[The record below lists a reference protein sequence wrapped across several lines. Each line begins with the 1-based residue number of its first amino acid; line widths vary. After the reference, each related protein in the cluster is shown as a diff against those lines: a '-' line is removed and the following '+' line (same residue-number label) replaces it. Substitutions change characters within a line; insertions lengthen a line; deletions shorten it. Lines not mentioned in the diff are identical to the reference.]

1 MKKPCRPAD
10 ICAHLGDDYDRYLG
24 AIVPPLFQN
33 TLFTRK
39 HEEHGYSYSRINN
52 PTIEILGKKLA
63 ALEHA
68 PAARVFASGMAAIT
82 ATLSS
87 LLHSGGHV
95 LALRSAYHP
104 VIGFLDTEMKKYG
117 VEVTYLERFTPEEIE
132 RSLRPNTR
140 VFYLESPSSN
150 IFRVLPLREIAAQA
164 HACGAVT
171 VIDNTW
177 ATPLYQKPLELGIDY
192 SIHSATKY
200 LGGHSDV
207 LGGVVL
213 LSGEPGVGKSTMLL
227 QLCGAISNQH
237 SVLYITGEES
247 VRQVKLRAARLKVP
261 QDNIFLAAENDV
273 DEICGLIEKEKPD
286 LVVIDSIQTMRCMD
300 ISSSSGT
307 VSQVKESAARLL
319 AVAKK
324 QEIPMFIVGHVN
336 KDGAIAGPKVMEH
349 IVDTVLYFEGDKMLP
364 YRILRAAK
372 NRYGSTNELGMFDMT
387 GTGLAEIENPSQML
401 LEGRPLG
408 VSGNCVACTMEGSRP
423 ILSEIQALA
432 TKTNFPAP
440 RRACSGYDY
449 NRMNLLIAVLE
460 KRAGYFFGN
469 LDVYVNIVGGIALRD
484 TACDLAV
491 CLSMVSS
498 LLDCPVSDKLI
509 AIGEV
514 GLGGEVRSVP
524 NLEQRLHEAERIGFE
539 RAVIPK
545 HSLAHLNAADYPGMK
560 LVGAAYIADAINALK
575 NDRL

>member
-1 MKKPCRPAD
+1 MKEPKLKTVYVCSNCGETSPRWMGRCSSCGSWNTMNEDVVAEAPKAGLTGGKAAAPARQEGVTSLTAKRLSE
-10 ICAHLGDDYDRYLG
+10 IS
-24 AIVPPLFQN
+24 
-33 TLFTRK
+33 TT
-39 HEEHGYSYSRINN
+39 EEKSRIL
-52 PTIEILGKKLA
+52 TGISE
-63 ALEHA
+63 
-68 PAARVFASGMAAIT
+68 
-82 ATLSS
+82 
-87 LLHSGGHV
+87 
-95 LALRSAYHP
+95 
-104 VIGFLDTEMKKYG
+104 LD
-117 VEVTYLERFTPEEIE
+117 
-132 RSLRPNTR
+132 
-140 VFYLESPSSN
+140 
-150 IFRVLPLREIAAQA
+150 RVL
-164 HACGAVT
+164 GG
-171 VIDNTW
+171 
-177 ATPLYQKPLELGIDY
+177 GI
-192 SIHSATKY
+192 
-200 LGGHSDV
+200 V

-237 SVLYITGEES
+237 TVLYITGEES
-247 VRQVKLRAARLKVP
+247 VRQVKLRAARLKIP
-261 QDNIFLAAENDV
+261 QENIYLVAENDV

-387 GTGLAEIENPSQML
+387 GQGLEEIENPSQML

-469 LDVYVNIVGGIALRD
+469 LDVYINIVSGITLRD

-514 GLGGEVRSVP
+514 GLGGEVRSLQLGLFGAQMEIAHPERLSYGGEMLVTAAGP
-524 NLEQRLHEAERIGFE
+524 LVNLLLAPGLAWLGREAEVFWLFAGAQLVLGCFNLLPVRPLDGG
-539 RAVIPK
+539 RLLW
-545 HSLAHLNAADYPGMK
+545 LAAAWRHGPFQ
-560 LVGAAYIADAINALK
+560 A
-575 NDRL
+575 DRLCAAVGLAAALALTAGSTALCLRTGSAPFLMIGALGTLFAALGGKKGLSNLRKACKI

>member
-1 MKKPCRPAD
+1 MTINNLTIQAQEALQNAMSLATSHGQQAVEPLHILD
-10 ICAHLGDDYDRYLG
+10 
-24 AIVPPLFQN
+24 AIVTEDDSVGVYLLQKLGVN
-33 TLFTRK
+33 
-39 HEEHGYSYSRINN
+39 IN
-52 PTIEILGKKLA
+52 
-63 ALEHA
+63 
-68 PAARVFASGMAAIT
+68 
-82 ATLSS
+82 
-87 LLHSGGHV
+87 
-95 LALRSAYHP
+95 ALRSVLKQELDRLPKVSGGDPYFSRESSEAIQKAGDFTREFNDKYASVEHLLLGILSEKGTAGRLLKDAGVKEKEMIAAIKELRKGSTIDSQTNEQTFDALGKYAINLNEQARKGKLDP
-104 VIGFLDTEMKKYG
+104 VIGRD
-117 VEVTYLERFTPEEIE
+117 EEI
-132 RSLRPNTR
+132 R
-140 VFYLESPSSN
+140 
-150 IFRVLPLREIAAQA
+150 RVLQILSRR
-164 HACGAVT
+164 
-171 VIDNTW
+171 
-177 ATPLYQKPLELGIDY
+177 
-192 SIHSATKY
+192 TKNNPI
-200 LGGHSDV
+200 LV
-207 LGGVVL
+207 
-213 LSGEPGVGKSTMLL
+213 GEPGVGKSTMLL

-498 LLDCPVSDKLI
+498 LLDRPVSDKLI